1 MTRCPLLCGRNI
13 KLKEK
18 KKERKR
24 KRLAILKKKKIVRW
38 IIDNKKDWRREEK
51 VKANYR
57 KIEKIVLQ
65 KFLK

>member
-18 KKERKR
+18 KKGRKR